1 MIVKMPSLGLTMPK
15 KKKAKKTKKKKWK
28 YSKPKVLKIVNYQT
42 GKRKSL
48 RIDRKRK
55 ALPPGK
61 RRSKSGKI
69 YWETRR
75 NRTDLKKRKT

>member
-1 MIVKMPSLGLTMPK
+1 MILKMPSLGLTMPK
-15 KKKAKKTKKKKWK
+15 KKKAKKKKKKWK

-42 GKRKSL
+42 GKRSSL
-48 RIDRKRK
+48 KLDRKRK

-75 NRTDLKKRKT
+75 NRTDLKGRKS